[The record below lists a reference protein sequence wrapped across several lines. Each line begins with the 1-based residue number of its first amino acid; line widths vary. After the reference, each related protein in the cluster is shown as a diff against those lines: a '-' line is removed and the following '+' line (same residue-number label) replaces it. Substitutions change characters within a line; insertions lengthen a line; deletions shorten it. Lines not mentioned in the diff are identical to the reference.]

1 MQSYIHYQQSI
12 FKILIIIIVFGLSS
26 LPSSIVE
33 AVASNMIQLQ
43 LLDLNAT
50 PIPHMRLTAWRINT
64 SHPQN
69 SGYTGTSGTAL
80 LHLPPGQYYV
90 TGDITALKNRTT
102 YAAGL
107 KNNHTTTLYF
117 ISTIFSV
124 DENTGTMALTIDN
137 TSYIDIADI
146 SGVKGFQIHLSQR
159 NLGIETNVSTAGNH
173 NWLRLYLPT
182 RMQYTIQQVEGIL
195 HLQWPIYAA
204 PGLQFILSSG
214 LK

>member
-1 MQSYIHYQQSI
+1 MQSNMHYQQFI
-12 FKILIIIIVFGLSS
+12 FKILIIIIFVLSF
-26 LPSSIVE
+26 LPASSVE
-33 AVASNMIQLQ
+33 AIGSNMIQLQ
-43 LLDLNAT
+43 LLDMNAN
-50 PIPHMRLTAWRINT
+50 PIPHLRLTIWRINT
-64 SHPQN
+64 SHSQD
-69 SGYTGTSGTAL
+69 TGHTGASGTVL
-80 LHLPPGQYYV
+80 LYLPPGQYYV
-90 TGDITALKNRTT
+90 TGNITALKNRTT

-117 ISTIFSV
+117 ISTIFTV
-124 DENTGTMALTIDN
+124 DENTRTMALTIDN

-146 SGVKGFQIHLSQR
+146 SGVKGFQIHLSQK

>member
-1 MQSYIHYQQSI
+1 MQSNLHYQQSI

-26 LPSSIVE
+26 LPNSIIE
-33 AVASNMIQLQ
+33 AAANNMIPLQ
-43 LLDLNAT
+43 LLDLNAN
-50 PIPHMRLTAWRINT
+50 PLSHVRLTAWRINT
-64 SHPQN
+64 SHSQD
-69 SGYTGTSGTAL
+69 SGHTGASGTAL

-90 TGDITALKNRTT
+90 TGDITTLKNQTA

-117 ISTIFSV
+117 ISTIFTVS
-124 DENTGTMALTIDN
+124 ENTKMSTLTIDN
-137 TSYIDIADI
+137 TNYIDIADI

-159 NLGIETNVSTAGNH
+159 NLGIETNVSIAGNH